1 MNRIA
6 IVLGVGLCL
15 AAAACGETQRRSDQE
30 LIAYGGPAARQLP
43 PSADP
48 KPSGQRLPDEVL
60 RDPQERMTAILQ
72 LRRQIVY
79 KTRGIPEGTYQRA
92 VRPGLARQLTAIG
105 FRATDVQSILDDVD
119 YSRRQRGE

>member
-1 MNRIA
+1 M
-6 IVLGVGLCL
+6 VLGLGSCL
-15 AAAACGETQRRSDQE
+15 AVVGCGETQRSYDWE
-30 LIAYGGPAARQLP
+30 HIAYSGPAAGQLP
-43 PSADP
+43 LSAAP
-48 KPSGQRLPDEVL
+48 KFSGQRLPDEVL
-60 RDPQERMTAILQ
+60 RDPQERMTAMLQ